1 MVSNCA
7 KPRHEQA
14 KDTGNGDEEVERL
27 TAYSVKLKKKVF
39 IKDPELVTLKNGR
52 RAVRGVAEEDPSV
65 VVVRIISDK
74 QAEALQKAQD

>member
-1 MVSNCA
+1 M
-7 KPRHEQA
+7 
-14 KDTGNGDEEVERL
+14 ERL

-65 VVVRIISDK
+65 VVIVIISDK
-74 QAEALQKAQD
+74 QAEALEKAQD

>member
-1 MVSNCA
+1 M
-7 KPRHEQA
+7 
-14 KDTGNGDEEVERL
+14 ERL

-39 IKDPELVTLKNGR
+39 IKDPELITLKNGR

-65 VVVRIISDK
+65 VVVMIISDK